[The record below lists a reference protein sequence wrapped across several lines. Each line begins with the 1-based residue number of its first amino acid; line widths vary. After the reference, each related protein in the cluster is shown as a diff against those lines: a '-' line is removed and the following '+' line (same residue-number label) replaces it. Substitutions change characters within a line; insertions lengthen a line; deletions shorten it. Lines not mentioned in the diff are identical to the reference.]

1 MSGKKATPRA
11 SKAVPDQEAEA
22 ARQANPSPAKSG
34 DAEAERQAVRENARR
49 VLRASGVPEML
60 RTLNHAA
67 LKGRGTYEEYDS
79 GVLFKWGSGY
89 TRRHIWVDVA
99 GDAVRIRLREH
110 LRCQAPVPL
119 CDGEY
124 HTFPPEMWGDRSI
137 IEREIRRAYERPVAE
152 TSDD

>member
-1 MSGKKATPRA
+1 MSDGTGNQ
-11 SKAVPDQEAEA
+11 STGDTTGGQ
-22 ARQANPSPAKSG
+22 
-34 DAEAERQAVRENARR
+34 DAEVERRAVRDNARR

-60 RTLNHAA
+60 RSLNQSA

-124 HTFPPEMWGDRSI
+124 HSFPPGTWGDRSI

-152 TSDD
+152 ASDD